1 MAYGFDADRL
11 MVWLVK
17 CEPDA
22 DRLRAGALCRRHADR
37 LVVPRGWTLDDRRE
51 SIPRLFPVPDLV
63 AEPTDERATLP
74 WTGEFDVSDD
84 LGGVLAANSPLLSRA
99 FRGTS
104 RRQ

>member
-11 MVWLVK
+11 MVWLAK
-17 CEPDA
+17 REPDA
-22 DRLRAGALCRRHADR
+22 DPLRAGALCRRHADR

-51 SIPRLFPVPDLV
+51 STPRLFAV
-63 AEPTDERATLP
+63 AEPTDERVTLP

-84 LGGVLAANSPLLSRA
+84 LGGVLAAESPLLSRA
-99 FRGTS
+99 FRGTA